1 MTDSEYRSAMADAAW
16 LAGCAVRQEVPDRRR
31 LSGVKRKNLL
41 AAAEKHKLVSAVG
54 MALESAGIRDPDY
67 VKATAAVQRRI
78 AILDADRA
86 AVLNRLEEAGIWYM
100 PLKGAV
106 LKDLYPRFGM
116 REMADNDILFDA
128 ERAGDVRRIMT
139 GLGFS
144 VEEYDEG
151 NHDAYHKRPVSN
163 FEMHRT
169 LFSSD
174 DPANLYP
181 YYAGVKDRLV
191 REEGKRYGYR
201 FRDEDFYLYMT
212 AHEYKHYTAGGTG
225 LRSLLDAYVYLR
237 SKQPD
242 MVHIAEEAAK
252 IGISGFERKNRE
264 LALHLFDGAE
274 LTQEEGET
282 LEYILYSGTYG
293 TQQNRI
299 ANQIAEKGRGGYFL
313 SRLFPSRAYLSV
325 LFPVLKKAPF
335 LYPFCW
341 AARMARGFLIRR
353 KQMKTQLRAAL
364 GLPEK
369 KNRKTAP
376 DPGGTDRERKP

>member
-1 MTDSEYRSAMADAAW
+1 MTDSEYRSAIADAVW
-16 LAGCAVRQEVPDRRR
+16 LAGCAVRQEIPDRQR
-31 LSGVKRKNLL
+31 LFGVKRKNLL

-67 VKATAAVQRRI
+67 IKATAAVQRRI

-86 AVLNRLEEAGIWYM
+86 AVLNCLEEAGIWYM

-128 ERAGDVRRIMT
+128 ERAGDVRRIMS

-174 DPANLYP
+174 DPVNLNS
-181 YYAGVKDRLV
+181 YYAGVKDKLV
-191 REEGKRYGYR
+191 RDEGKLYGYR

-212 AHEYKHYTAGGTG
+212 AHEYKHFTGGGTG
-225 LRSLLDAYVYLR
+225 LRSLLDVYVYLR
-237 SKQPD
+237 NKRLD
-242 MVHIAEEAAK
+242 MAYVAAEAAK

-264 LALHLFDGAE
+264 LAFHLFDGAE
-274 LTQEEGET
+274 LTPEEGET

-293 TQQNRI
+293 TQKILI
-299 ANQIAEKGRGGYFL
+299 ANQIAKKGRGRYFL
-313 SRLFPSRAYLSV
+313 SRLFPSREYLSI
-325 LFPVLKKAPF
+325 LFPVLRKAPF

-341 AARMARGFLIRR
+341 AVRMTRGFLIRR
-353 KQMKTQLRAAL
+353 KQMKAQLGAAL
-364 GLPEK
+364 GLPDK
-369 KNRKTAP
+369 KNRKTVP

>member
-1 MTDSEYRSAMADAAW
+1 MTDSEYRSAMADVAW
-16 LAGCAVRQEVPDRRR
+16 LAGCSVRQEVPDRRR

-41 AAAEKHKLVSAVG
+41 AAAERHKLVSAIG

-169 LFSSD
+169 LFPPTTRPTCIPTT
-174 DPANLYP
+174 PA
-181 YYAGVKDRLV
+181 
-191 REEGKRYGYR
+191 
-201 FRDEDFYLYMT
+201 
-212 AHEYKHYTAGGTG
+212 
-225 LRSLLDAYVYLR
+225 
-237 SKQPD
+237 
-242 MVHIAEEAAK
+242 
-252 IGISGFERKNRE
+252 
-264 LALHLFDGAE
+264 
-274 LTQEEGET
+274 
-282 LEYILYSGTYG
+282 
-293 TQQNRI
+293 
-299 ANQIAEKGRGGYFL
+299 
-313 SRLFPSRAYLSV
+313 
-325 LFPVLKKAPF
+325 
-335 LYPFCW
+335 
-341 AARMARGFLIRR
+341 
-353 KQMKTQLRAAL
+353 
-364 GLPEK
+364 
-369 KNRKTAP
+369 
-376 DPGGTDRERKP
+376 